1 MNVATAGAFEL
12 LAPVVAKAL
21 IDMRVPWDSCH
32 FNYLSL
38 AESNV
43 PFPAIELSMLSLTSI
58 AKKLCYNI
66 PWLHVWDN
74 CLHGKPALSSLD
86 MKQCLLLLGVA
97 DRNGGAAQKLASIK
111 GLPFFLHGLWRKSSR
126 KFHITSSFQNCCS

>member
-58 AKKLCYNI
+58 AKKLRYNI

-86 MKQCLLLLGVA
+86 M
-97 DRNGGAAQKLASIK
+97 KLASIK